1 MLEVS
6 ELMVWLRDARSSPSP
21 ARLVLC
27 DRAIETVSGWAG
39 VATPRRFVD
48 AYLIPSWAH
57 VRLLN
62 AIAAIAIDVVY
73 NDERRNYFE
82 DRPEHQ
88 AWAEV
93 VNDSALGLRDAA
105 ESRRPAALAQML
117 ARLSWLSKRIP
128 EGHPARRRT
137 DLVQRYVR
145 MSRSTLAWFDRLAA
159 QGRVNESR
167 RSRTR
172 NALMHGGPLASAMV
186 EVVLPF
192 ALYMADESL
201 GRALEAEL
209 AGESVDA
216 VFLRRSRELEHMRR
230 RLTDGVPAAEALS
243 LT

>member
-1 MLEVS
+1 MLEIS

-39 VATPRRFVD
+39 VSTPRRFVD

-57 VRLLN
+57 VRMLN

-73 NDERRNYFE
+73 NDERRDYFE

-93 VNDSALGLRDAA
+93 VNDPELRLRDAA
-105 ESRRPAALAQML
+105 ESRRPAALARTL
-117 ARLSWLSKRIP
+117 ARLSWLSERIP
-128 EGHPARRRT
+128 EGHPARRQIDVLQREVRT
-137 DLVQRYVR
+137 P
-145 MSRSTLAWFDRLAA
+145 RSTLAWFDRLVA
-159 QGRVNESR
+159 QGRLNESR

-172 NALMHGGPLASAMV
+172 NALMHGGPLASAIV

-201 GRALEAEL
+201 GRALEAHLE
-209 AGESVDA
+209 GEAADA
-216 VFLRRSRELEHMRR
+216 AFLRRSRELERMRR
-230 RLTDGVPAAEALS
+230 RLADGVPAAEALS